1 MYPYRQGASYS
12 AASRPRRNKR
22 THKRANVIS
31 NIAFSAVL
39 VDVLITVP
47 YCENT
52 VCPCKLPRSV
62 ETTICIFRG
71 EVLATTILLPVTAP
85 LRWVVIKSFHYKFVY
100 NAWRQSP
107 GLSYQATKYR
117 REGESGKP
125 QLVNN
130 GPMSVYG
137 ITTNKMRKCVWYL
150 KSLGWLTFCQK
161 QTVRQYVNDA

>member
-1 MYPYRQGASYS
+1 MHNQGA
-12 AASRPRRNKR
+12 
-22 THKRANVIS
+22 
-31 NIAFSAVL
+31 
-39 VDVLITVP
+39 
-47 YCENT
+47 
-52 VCPCKLPRSV
+52 
-62 ETTICIFRG
+62 
-71 EVLATTILLPVTAP
+71 VLATTTTGHSASPLDGHPCTWTAV
-85 LRWVVIKSFHYKFVY
+85 LAKAFHYEFVY